1 MSSENRRPL
10 TAADLWAMKRVGA
23 PKPSPAGRHV
33 VFSVGAYD
41 TEKNRGRTR
50 LWLLTDGEAEPR
62 ALTSDEFSSDQPAF
76 CPNGSRLAFVRRKE
90 GEKPQL
96 YLLPIDGGEAQKL
109 TDFPLGVF
117 DPKWFPDG
125 RRVAFGAP
133 VLVGEAAPP
142 PPGAPPVTPTPPP
155 APARTDEPES
165 VARTRRL
172 LAAREAETIRAR
184 VSEDRIFR
192 YWDRW
197 LTDGQLPHLFVLD
210 TETQRVTDI
219 TPDST
224 HWFDWMEPGGQ
235 YDIAPDGAEIAFA
248 ANGTEPPYAL
258 LNWDIFAVALT
269 HEADGR
275 TSAGPLRNLTPGS
288 SADDLKPRYTPDGAA
303 LIYGR
308 TLDPLFYADTVRLV
322 RYDRLKGTH
331 TVLTDHWDRS
341 AVAWEVSRRNGRLLI
356 QADENARGALFSMAA
371 EPGAAVAKLV
381 AGGSVSGVAEG
392 PDGTLWF
399 THQDLSHPPEVHSC
413 AADGGGLR
421 RRTGVNDA
429 LLATIAMGRV
439 EERVFRGAGGADVQA
454 WVIYPPG
461 FDPQRKYPLV
471 QVIHGGP
478 HAISAD
484 TFHWRWNGQ
493 AFAAPGYIVMMVN
506 FHGSTSWGQEFA
518 ASIVGAHGDRPF
530 TDVERGTD
538 LLIAEG
544 NVDPTRLAA
553 TGGSYGGYLVTW
565 IAGHTPRYRCLV
577 NHAGVYDLLSQYASD
592 VSQGRSK
599 AYGGE
604 PWDGLQNIDR
614 YSPCR
619 FADGF
624 SSPMLILH
632 GENDYRVPHTQ
643 GLEVYGVYQAK
654 GLPARLVSYPD
665 ENHWILSPRNSL
677 HWYGEVLGWLR
688 RWLGA

>member
-1 MSSENRRPL
+1 MSQNERRPL

-33 VFSVGAYD
+33 VFPVAAYD
-41 TEKNRGRTR
+41 VDKNRGRTR
-50 LWLLTDGEAEPR
+50 LWLLEEGQPAPR
-62 ALTSDEFSSDQPAF
+62 ALTSDETSSDQPAWS
-76 CPNGSRLAFVRRKE
+76 PDGTRLAFVRRKE

-96 YLLPIDGGEAQKL
+96 YLLPLSGGEAQKL
-109 TDFPLGVF
+109 TDLPLGVF

-125 RRVAFGAP
+125 RRVAFGAA
-133 VLVGEAAPP
+133 VIMDDTA
-142 PPGAPPVTPTPPP
+142 PTPPGQP
-155 APARTDEPES
+155 PAAPADPAAATRPGEPES
-165 VARTRRL
+165 VTRTRRAL
-172 LAAREAETIRAR
+172 LNREAETVRAR

-197 LTDGQLPHLFVLD
+197 LTDGQVPHLFVID
-210 TETQRVTDI
+210 TETQKITDL

-235 YDIAPDGAEIAFA
+235 YDIAPDGGELAFA
-248 ANGTEPPYAL
+248 ANGTAPPYAL
-258 LNWDIFAVALT
+258 LNWDVFAVTLT
-269 HEADGR
+269 HAPDGG
-275 TSAGPLRNLTPGS
+275 TTPGPLRNLTPRS
-288 SADDLKPRYTPDGAA
+288 TADDMKPRYTPDGAA

-308 TLDPLFYADTVRLV
+308 TLDPYFYADTVRLV
-322 RYDRLKGTH
+322 RYDRAAGTH

-341 AVAWEVSRRNGRLLI
+341 ATAWEVSRRDGRLLI
-356 QADENARGALFSMAA
+356 QAEENARGALFAMAA
-371 EPGAAVAKLV
+371 EPGAPVRKL
-381 AGGSVSGVAEG
+381 APGGSVSGVAEG

-413 AADGGGLR
+413 AADGTEFR
-421 RRTGVNDA
+421 ARTTFNDA
-429 LLATIAMGRV
+429 LLGQLALGRV
-439 EERVFRGAGGADVQA
+439 EERVYPGAGDADVQA

-461 FDPQRKYPLV
+461 FDAGRKYPLV

-478 HAISAD
+478 HATSAD
-484 TFHWRWNGQ
+484 AFHWRWNGQ

-518 ASIVGAHGDRPF
+518 ASIVGAHGDKPF

-544 NVDPTRLAA
+544 NVDPERLAA

-565 IAGHTPRYRCLV
+565 IAGHTARYRCLV

-604 PWDGLQNIDR
+604 PWEGLENIDR

-619 FADGF
+619 FAAGF

-632 GENDYRVPHTQ
+632 GDNDYRVPHTQ
-643 GLEVYGVYQAK
+643 GLEVYGVYKAK